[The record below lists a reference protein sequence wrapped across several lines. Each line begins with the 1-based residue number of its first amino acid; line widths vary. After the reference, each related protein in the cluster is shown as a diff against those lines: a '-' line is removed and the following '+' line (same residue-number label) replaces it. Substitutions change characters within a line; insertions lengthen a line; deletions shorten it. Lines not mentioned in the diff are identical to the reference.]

1 MRKIIAGNWKMN
13 GNARTVTALLKAV
26 ANIQVDAKVIVFP
39 SYVYLPLTQH
49 LLHSS
54 KILWG
59 AQNVAVEEE
68 GAFTG
73 EIAGSMLKD
82 FGCSYVL
89 VGHSERRSLF
99 GESNEM
105 VAEKFI
111 AAQRDGLTPMLCVGE
126 TQQQR
131 EAGETEQVVSQQI
144 DAVIQAAGISAF
156 ENSVIAYEPV
166 WAIGTGLTATPEQA
180 QQVHQ
185 QIREQIA
192 QKDAKIANQL
202 SILYGGSV
210 KPANAAEL
218 FAQPDID
225 GGLVGGASL
234 DAESFKQI
242 CEA

>member
-13 GNARTVTALLKAV
+13 GNSMSVTALLKAV
-26 ANIQVDAKVIVFP
+26 ADITVEANIIVFP

-49 LLHSS
+49 LLHKS

-59 AQNVAVEEE
+59 AQNIAPEEN

-73 EIAGSMLKD
+73 EIAGNMLKD
-82 FGCSYVL
+82 FGCQYVL

-99 GESNEM
+99 AESNNI
-105 VAEKFI
+105 VAQKFI
-111 AAQRDGLTPMLCVGE
+111 AAQRDGLIPMLCVGE
-126 TQQQR
+126 TQEQR
-131 EAGETEQVVSQQI
+131 QAGETEQVVSQQI
-144 DAVIQAAGISAF
+144 DAVLQAVGISAF
-156 ENSVIAYEPV
+156 ENAVIAYEPV

-180 QQVHQ
+180 QEVHQ

-192 QKDAKIANQL
+192 QKDAKIASQL

-210 KPANAAEL
+210 KPDNATEL

-234 DAESFKQI
+234 DAKSFKQI